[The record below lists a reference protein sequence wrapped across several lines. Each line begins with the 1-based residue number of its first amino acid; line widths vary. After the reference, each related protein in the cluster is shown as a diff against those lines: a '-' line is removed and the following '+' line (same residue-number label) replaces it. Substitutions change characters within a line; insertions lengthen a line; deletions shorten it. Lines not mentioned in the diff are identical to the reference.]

1 MPLIIH
7 DKLNLILHS
16 YLREM
21 TDYYQAQIQY
31 HTSTPQDAQSKEL
44 AEQAYADAMS
54 DAELYDLLHEKN
66 HHFDLANA
74 ILQIKRNREAYL
86 QHERFDFLVE
96 AIDRMEEEM
105 HRYEAISRSHESK
118 TP

>member
-1 MPLIIH
+1 MPLFINE
-7 DKLNLILHS
+7 KLNLILHS

-21 TDYYQAQIQY
+21 TDYYQAQVQY

-86 QHERFDFLVE
+86 QHERFDFLVD
-96 AIDRMEEEM
+96 AIDRIETEM
-105 HRYEAISRSHESK
+105 HHYEAVFNSCESEI
-118 TP
+118 P

>member
-1 MPLIIH
+1 MGTF
-7 DKLNLILHS
+7 S
-16 YLREM
+16 R
-21 TDYYQAQIQY
+21 Y
-31 HTSTPQDAQSKEL
+31 HKEKA

-54 DAELYDLLHEKN
+54 DVELYDLLHEKN

-96 AIDRMEEEM
+96 AIDRMEECGVLVW
-105 HRYEAISRSHESK
+105 YWICA
-118 TP
+118 